1 MCGLAPLD
9 SLLVVLALPK
19 DRDEEEDRHGALI
32 ERRLEQLLMALAPTL
47 GSTWLYAATNIVTF
61 LDKLTEMI
69 DRGKPADIFY
79 LDIAKAF
86 DKGTTCKASTK
97 AEIKGHR

>member
-1 MCGLAPLD
+1 MIEYRASAILLSSGPVLQMLSAP
-9 SLLVVLALPK
+9 P
-19 DRDEEEDRHGALI
+19 
-32 ERRLEQLLMALAPTL
+32 APTL
-47 GSTWLYAATNIVTF
+47 GSTWLFAATNIVTF